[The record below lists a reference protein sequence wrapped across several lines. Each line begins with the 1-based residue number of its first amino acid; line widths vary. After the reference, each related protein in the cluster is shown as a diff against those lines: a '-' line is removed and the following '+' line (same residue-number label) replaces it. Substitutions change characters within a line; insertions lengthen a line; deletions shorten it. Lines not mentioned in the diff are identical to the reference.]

1 MGLVHL
7 YCGDG
12 KGKTTAAIGIAVRA
26 AGSGMEVVFCQFMKG
41 RPTAEL
47 NILKSVENIHVFR
60 CERDFGFYWQMSG
73 ETKAEAAKGY
83 GEVLKKAI
91 AEAEKYEKC
100 LVVFDEA
107 TYAYNY
113 NLIDKKLFESFIKN
127 RKKGT
132 EIVITGREPADFI
145 INIADYISEIK
156 KIRHPFDKGIGAREG
171 IEF

>member
-41 RPTAEL
+41 RPTSEL

-60 CERDFGFYWQMSG
+60 CERDFGFYWQMS
-73 ETKAEAAKGY
+73 EKTKAEAAKGY

-113 NLIDKKLFESFIKN
+113 S
-127 RKKGT
+127 
-132 EIVITGREPADFI
+132 
-145 INIADYISEIK
+145 
-156 KIRHPFDKGIGAREG
+156 
-171 IEF
+171 